1 MIHITPQQVVLASSS
16 SGKLEEFRA
25 LLADAGFDIVPQ
37 ADFNVPDA
45 EETGL
50 SFVENAI
57 LKSRNAC
64 RISGLPAIA
73 DDSGLEVDALMGRP
87 GIYSSRFA
95 ALDGTTA
102 DGAKVDGEDR
112 DKANNQKLINSLH
125 GLARD
130 ERTARFQCVLVY
142 MRHAE
147 DPTPII
153 CQGSWEGLILHQAS
167 GEGGFGYDPLFFV
180 PERNC
185 SAAELSKAD
194 KNALSHR
201 GQAMRQLLQRLTVQA

>member
-1 MIHITPQQVVLASSS
+1 MTRMPPQQVVLASSS
-16 SGKLEEFRA
+16 AGKLEEFRS
-25 LLADAGFDIVPQ
+25 LLADAGFDVLPQ
-37 ADFNVPDA
+37 ADFDVTDV

-50 SFVENAI
+50 TFVENAI
-57 LKSRNAC
+57 LKARNAC
-64 RISGLPAIA
+64 RKSGLPAIA
-73 DDSGLEVDALMGRP
+73 DDSGLEVEALMDKP

-95 ALDGTTA
+95 G
-102 DGAKVDGEDR
+102 VEGEER
-112 DKANNQKLINSLH
+112 DSANNQKLINSLH

-153 CQGSWEGLILHQAS
+153 CQGTWEGLILHQSS
-167 GEGGFGYDPLFFV
+167 GDGGFGYDPLFYV
-180 PERNC
+180 PEHDC

-194 KNALSHR
+194 KNAISHR
-201 GQAMRQLLQRLTVQA
+201 GQAMRQLLQLLTAQA

>member
-1 MIHITPQQVVLASSS
+1 MTQNLPHQVVLASGNA
-16 SGKLEEFRA
+16 GKLEEFRA
-25 LLADAGFDIVPQ
+25 LLADAGFNVLAQ
-37 ADFNVPDA
+37 TDFDVPDV

-50 SFVENAI
+50 TFVENAI
-57 LKSRNAC
+57 LKAREAC
-64 RISGLPAIA
+64 RFSGLPAIA
-73 DDSGLEVDALMGRP
+73 DDSGLEVDALLGKP

-95 ALDGTTA
+95 GVDSA
-102 DGAKVDGEDR
+102 DKDH
-112 DKANNQKLINSLH
+112 ANNQKLINSLE

-130 ERTARFQCVLVY
+130 ERTARFRCVLVY

-153 CQGSWEGLILHQAS
+153 CQGTWEGLILHQAA
-167 GEGGFGYDPLFFV
+167 GAGGFGYDPLFYV

-194 KNALSHR
+194 KNAISHR
-201 GQAMRQLLQRLTVQA
+201 GQAMRQLLQQLTLQADPAR

>member
-1 MIHITPQQVVLASSS
+1 MIHITPQHVVLASSS
-16 SGKLEEFRA
+16 TGKLEEFRA
-25 LLADAGFDIVPQ
+25 LLAGAGFEVVPQ
-37 ADFNVPDA
+37 ADFDVPDA
-45 EETGL
+45 DETGL

-57 LKSRNAC
+57 LKARNAC

-73 DDSGLEVDALMGRP
+73 DDSGLEVDALLGKP

-95 ALDGTTA
+95 G
-102 DGAKVDGEDR
+102 VDGEDK
-112 DKANNQKLINSLH
+112 DSANNQKLINSLH

-153 CQGSWEGLILHQAS
+153 CQGSWEGLILHQSS
-167 GEGGFGYDPLFFV
+167 GEGGFGYDPLFYV
-180 PERNC
+180 PERDC

-194 KNALSHR
+194 KNSLSHR
-201 GQAMRQLLQRLTVQA
+201 GQAMQQLLQRLTVQA